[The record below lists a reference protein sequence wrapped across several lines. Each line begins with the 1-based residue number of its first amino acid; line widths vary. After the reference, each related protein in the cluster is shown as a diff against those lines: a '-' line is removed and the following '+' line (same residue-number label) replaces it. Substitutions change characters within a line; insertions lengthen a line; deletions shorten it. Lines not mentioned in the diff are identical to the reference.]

1 MSPFALGGGGH
12 HRADYEGYADTVFL
26 GTFRK
31 QTLEA
36 LGGYDEHLP
45 RAEDDDLNYRLTRS
59 GGKIY
64 ISPKIQS
71 VYYPRSRYTDVWRQ
85 YVGFGRA
92 KAAGIRKHRAVAS
105 LTHLVPCLFVAF
117 LLLGPLA
124 AAAGAGAVVPVRG
137 RAVPVS
143 AAGPVVL
150 TAQRRGARR
159 GESAAVLCAYPHS
172 PGLRLRLLGRD
183 IPALDIGKIERVLY
197 HERETGHA
205 VRLLDRELLRQL
217 QKRGWTCFFTLG
229 YMRPQRAAV
238 LFLRR
243 LLHRG
248 ALRHGGF
255 IPWDD
260 DVDVFMPREDYEKLG
275 RIWNEA
281 ADTSRYSYQRSS
293 ETVNTRNLFATV
305 HDNSTTFIKT
315 YQADM
320 DINHG
325 LSIDILPLDGCPASG
340 LKRKMQKLWALTYSL
355 FLIQK
360 PPTNHGKAVQWL
372 GKILLGLVPSKRLR
386 YKIWSAAERRMTK
399 YPISQ
404 CEYIT
409 ELCSGPHYMQNRYP
423 ADCFAAAVYREFE
436 GHMLPPAPGIRHI
449 PENRVRGLYDAP
461 AARKAGGAPRRLL
474 CRFGPQLPGL

>member
-1 MSPFALGGGGH
+1 MDTNAKKEMSLAEIQAREYALLERFDAYCKRYGLTYCLCGG
-12 HRADYEGYADTVFL
+12 T
-26 GTFRK
+26 
-31 QTLEA
+31 
-36 LGGYDEHLP
+36 
-45 RAEDDDLNYRLTRS
+45 
-59 GGKIY
+59 
-64 ISPKIQS
+64 
-71 VYYPRSRYTDVWRQ
+71 
-85 YVGFGRA
+85 
-92 KAAGIRKHRAVAS
+92 
-105 LTHLVPCLFVAF
+105 
-117 LLLGPLA
+117 LLG
-124 AAAGAGAVVPVRG
+124 
-137 RAVPVS
+137 
-143 AAGPVVL
+143 
-150 TAQRRGARR
+150 
-159 GESAAVLCAYPHS
+159 
-172 PGLRLRLLGRD
+172 
-183 IPALDIGKIERVLY
+183 
-197 HERETGHA
+197 A
-205 VRLLDRELLRQL
+205 VRH
-217 QKRGWTCFFTLG
+217 K
-229 YMRPQRAAV
+229 
-238 LFLRR
+238 
-243 LLHRG
+243 
-248 ALRHGGF
+248 GF

-436 GHMLPPAPGIRHI
+436 GHMLPLPQGYDTLLTGNGANLSQGQRQLLAIARAAVADPPVLILDEATSSIDTRTEALVQRGMDGLMYGRTSFVIAHRLSTVRNADCIVVLEQGRIIERGSHDELI
-449 PENRVRGLYDAP
+449 AKKGKYYQLYTGNLAEN
-461 AARKAGGAPRRLL
+461 
-474 CRFGPQLPGL
+474 

>member
-1 MSPFALGGGGH
+1 MSAKP
-12 HRADYEGYADTVFL
+12 DM
-26 GTFRK
+26 
-31 QTLEA
+31 
-36 LGGYDEHLP
+36 
-45 RAEDDDLNYRLTRS
+45 
-59 GGKIY
+59 
-64 ISPKIQS
+64 QS
-71 VYYPRSRYTDVWRQ
+71 VS
-85 YVGFGRA
+85 
-92 KAAGIRKHRAVAS
+92 
-105 LTHLVPCLFVAF
+105 
-117 LLLGPLA
+117 
-124 AAAGAGAVVPVRG
+124 
-137 RAVPVS
+137 
-143 AAGPVVL
+143 
-150 TAQRRGARR
+150 
-159 GESAAVLCAYPHS
+159 
-172 PGLRLRLLGRD
+172 
-183 IPALDIGKIERVLY
+183 
-197 HERETGHA
+197 
-205 VRLLDRELLRQL
+205 LDRELLRQL
-217 QKRGWTCFFTLG
+217 QKKGLDLLLYFKDICDRNGL
-229 YMRPQRAAV
+229 
-238 LFLRR
+238 LFYFCGGCCI
-243 LLHRG
+243 G

-260 DVDVFMPREDYEKLG
+260 DVDVFMPREDYEKLV

-436 GHMLPPAPGIRHI
+436 GHMLPLPQGYDTYLKIAFGDYMTPPPPEKQAAHHDVSFVDLDHSYLDYKHIRYACDR
-449 PENRVRGLYDAP
+449 E
-461 AARKAGGAPRRLL
+461 RKR
-474 CRFGPQLPGL
+474 